1 MSVFKVPKSPFYQY
15 EFQINGHRF
24 RGSTE
29 ATSKKA
35 AEAVERTL
43 KEKAKE
49 DAKLVK
55 TTGNGPLLLRHAA
68 GRYFSEVG
76 EGHVNSADTFR
87 ALERL
92 VSFFGP
98 DKRMDEITD
107 DDLANLI
114 AWRRTLPRFG
124 KKKRKDGSPMP
135 PVSNATINR
144 DTTAVLKKLMGFA
157 KRRMKYQFRLEPNWR
172 DHWLKEAD
180 ERVRELNPD
189 EGDALDTAIRPDYAL
204 WLEFARLTGWRLE
217 TTLLRWTDI
226 NAFAKQISRIGKQGR
241 KVTTPITPSVAA
253 ILDQCKGH
261 HPEYVFTFI
270 AQRTDKTK
278 GRVRGQR
285 YPITYEGAK
294 TQWERT
300 RKRSGVDDFRF
311 HDIRHDVATKT
322 LRATKNLKLVSKV
335 LGHSN
340 ISTTMRYAHVLD
352 DEVSQALEAVALS
365 RKSPQ
370 NIPHTKKKKEA

>member
-1 MSVFKVPKSPFYQY
+1 MSVYKVTKSPFYQY
-15 EFQINGHRF
+15 EFVIQGHRF

-29 ATSKKA
+29 ARNKKD
-35 AEAVERTL
+35 AEAVEKRL

-49 DAKLVK
+49 DANLVK
-55 TTGNGPLLLRHAA
+55 TTGSGPLLLRHAA

-92 VSFFGP
+92 IHFFGA

-114 AWRRTLPRFG
+114 AWRRKLPRFG

-189 EGDALDTAIRPDYAL
+189 EGEALEAAIRPDFAP

-217 TTLLRWTDI
+217 ATLIRWSEV
-226 NAFAKQISRIGKQGR
+226 NLFAKQISKIGKGGR

-253 ILDQCKGH
+253 ILEQCKGH
-261 HPEYVFTFI
+261 HPEHVFTFV
-270 AQRTDKTK
+270 AQRANKAK
-278 GRVRGQR
+278 GIVRGQR
-285 YPITYEGAK
+285 YPITYEWAK

-300 RKRSGVDDFRF
+300 RKRSGVADFRF

-352 DEVSQALEAVALS
+352 DEVSQALEAVAQS
-365 RKSPQ
+365 RKNPQ
-370 NIPHTKKKKEA
+370 TIPLTENKK